1 MIIFIKIGRIFYA
14 IALIIYG
21 VQQFIFG
28 DFRPVLFPE
37 WQSSLPLLPVWAYL
51 FGIALLIA
59 AAGIIL
65 DKKAKEIFL
74 LLGGVFLGLLC
85 FAHLPY
91 QLISQ
96 PNQLY
101 HLGLWVAPLKE
112 LALAGGA
119 FVMAGTYPSTL
130 DTQEKRGVIRILE
143 KLVPYG
149 NIFYSITIVSFGIAH
164 CLYAENVQTI
174 VPAWVPDHLFWTYFA
189 AALLIG
195 SGVFIVLNIRRKLIA
210 ILQAIMIFLWF
221 LMLHLPAAFA
231 NPMGQRGNE
240 LASAFDALLF
250 SGVALAIAFGMRY
263 QAGDDI

>member
-1 MIIFIKIGRIFYA
+1 MVIFIKIGRIFYA
-14 IALIIYG
+14 IALIVYG

-28 DFRPVLFPE
+28 DFRPVLFPD

-51 FGIALLIA
+51 FGLALLIA

-74 LLGGVFLGLLC
+74 LLGGVFFGLLC

-91 QLISQ
+91 QFISQ
-96 PNQLY
+96 PHQLY

-119 FVMAGTYPSTL
+119 FVMAGTYPST
-130 DTQEKRGVIRILE
+130 QQKSGMIRTLE

-149 NIFYSITIVSFGIAH
+149 SILYSTTIVSFGIAH
-164 CLYAENVQTI
+164 CLYAENIQTI

-189 AALLIG
+189 AVLLIG
-195 SGVFIVLNIRRKLIA
+195 SGVFIVFNIRRRLIA

-221 LMLHLPAAFA
+221 LTLHLPSAFA